1 MNTKADEEFCLDY
14 GVKCNPYSTEPACC
28 YPLECFDPEDEY
40 RCFLR
45 SQKFFLFHFDKI
57 FSYLFLNA
65 KVLYNN

>member
-14 GVKCNPYSTEPACC
+14 GVKCNPYSTKPACC

-45 SQKFFLFHFDKI
+45 SQ
-57 FSYLFLNA
+57 YLG
-65 KVLYNN
+65 Y